1 MDHEVGLW
9 KMAFFHGPTWW
20 SNFHGLIEKIH
31 QSTKLLG
38 PSLGVNWMW
47 TKRNDHAPKNESA
60 EVFNICPKRVV
71 LRKEIQV

>member
-1 MDHEVGLW
+1 
-9 KMAFFHGPTWW
+9 
-20 SNFHGLIEKIH
+20 
-31 QSTKLLG
+31 
-38 PSLGVNWMW
+38 MW